1 MISFSSRILRIVSL
15 FLAVVFLFLCLASC
29 STKPKSTG
37 AASRPTTSAST
48 STTKAPEP
56 EEHCY
61 IGNKST
67 KKVHDSECSYL
78 PEERNRIYFDDLD
91 EALDNGYEPCKKC
104 HPR

>member
-1 MISFSSRILRIVSL
+1 M
-15 FLAVVFLFLCLASC
+15 
-29 STKPKSTG
+29 
-37 AASRPTTSAST
+37 
-48 STTKAPEP
+48 KAPKP